1 MNGTHKILYFSS
13 ADNDAISYPL
23 ERLLSIDMGE
33 ANAQQTA
40 NASMNFNFRSSLP
53 LTNRVAQKQAIPART
68 CTVVETRDEPAGTDV
83 ANDNVDSAF
92 SMAAVGA
99 IAAAPVEEK
108 WDRIEIKIPKD
119 SVVNHKTV
127 IEATIDAINGH
138 PHITGFINVADDVKG
153 KYCWN
158 RAMPNGAHMTDVS
171 LSGVAVTID
180 RADA

>member
-1 MNGTHKILYFSS
+1 MNGTHKYLYFCS
-13 ADNDAISYPL
+13 ANNDSITYPL

-33 ANAQQTA
+33 VHSGAS

-53 LTNRVAQKQAIPART
+53 LTNRVAQQQAWGAWT
-68 CTVVETRDEPAGTDV
+68 AVEVGSQDAATPD
-83 ANDNVDSAF
+83 DNITGYSTKAQT
-92 SMAAVGA
+92 AA
-99 IAAAPVEEK
+99 ITAPTPEEK

-138 PHITGFINVADDVKG
+138 PHITGFINIADDVKG

-158 RAMPNGAHMTDVS
+158 RAMPNGAHMADMAFN
-171 LSGVAVTID
+171 LAAVVID